1 MGIFNE
7 TLPYAVALVAAIGAF
22 ATLYRNVRIADWP
35 RLAAPG
41 AFSAWCCAI
50 ILLPMV
56 WRFSVPLSGGPVLHM
71 VGLPIF
77 VLMFG
82 RRLAMAGAALSV
94 VMYTIAFNGVW
105 INLGLNIILLAILPA
120 YCGEAL
126 MRATERFLPRHM
138 FVYLL
143 GNGFF
148 GTMAMLAILNMLSL
162 GMYYAMMTIAP
173 VPADIL
179 AYMLLLS
186 WGESFLTGF
195 LLTMFTVYRP
205 EWVLTFDDNVYL
217 RGK

>member
-1 MGIFNE
+1 MGIFTE
-7 TLPYAVALVAAIGAF
+7 TLPPAVALAATIGAF
-22 ATLYRNVRIADWP
+22 ATLLHNARGADWP
-35 RLAAPG
+35 RLSAPG
-41 AFSAWCCAI
+41 AFSAWCFAI
-50 ILLPMV
+50 IVLPMV
-56 WRFSVPLSGGPVLHM
+56 WRFSVPLPGGPVLHL

-82 RRLAMAGAALSV
+82 RKLAMSGAALSV
-94 VMYTIAFNGVW
+94 VAYTLAFDGQW
-105 INLGLNIILLAILPA
+105 ANLGMNLLLLAILPA
-120 YCGEAL
+120 YCGDAL
-126 MRATERFLPRHM
+126 MRATQRFLPRHM

-148 GTMAMLAILNMLSL
+148 GTMAMLAILNLLSL
-162 GMYYAMMTIAP
+162 GVYQAMVAT
-173 VPADIL
+173 VPLGADIL

-205 EWVLTFDDNVYL
+205 EWVLTFDDEVYL